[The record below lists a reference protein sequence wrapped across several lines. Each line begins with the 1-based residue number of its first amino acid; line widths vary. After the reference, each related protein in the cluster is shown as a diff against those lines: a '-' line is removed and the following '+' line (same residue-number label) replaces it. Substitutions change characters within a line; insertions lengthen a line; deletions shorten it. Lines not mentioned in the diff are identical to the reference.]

1 MDRTEVTAAVVKKAE
16 SMLDAGARHTVIAGR
31 LGLTSYVVGLLARNR
46 HLPPGGPSS
55 RSLARRIRNTQRGI
69 DATTIH
75 MIRRM
80 LDAGIL
86 PQVEIA
92 RLAGV
97 SANTVGDV
105 ASGKRLPLSTWEPY
119 LQAGERFLKEPIRC
133 SVCRGLV
140 TVVPCRVCRTRRE
153 TAARKKSV

>member
-1 MDRTEVTAAVVKKAE
+1 MDRTEVTAAMVRKAE
-16 SMLDAGARHTVIAGR
+16 SMLDAGARHATIAGR

-55 RSLARRIRNTQRGI
+55 RSLARRIPNTQRGI
-69 DATTIH
+69 DAPTIR
-75 MIRRM
+75 MVRRM
-80 LDAGIL
+80 LDVGIL

-119 LQAGERFLKEPIRC
+119 LQAGERFLSEPIRC

-140 TVVPCRVCRTRRE
+140 TVVPCRACRTRRE
-153 TAARKKSV
+153 IVARKKSV